1 MLREM
6 IGLRVEISDRLDVSY
21 FKRNVVVAF
30 NDKNMLVELQLDK
43 DTAEKLMSRLAYT
56 LQDMEITQR
65 TKV

>member
-1 MLREM
+1 VLREM